1 MRQILETAPTNS
13 AEDPQATQTSAVR
26 DYWDAHTLG
35 LQYVKDPDVV
45 PGSRAFF
52 DHIRPWM
59 SPFKF
64 PWLMQRIERE
74 AALLRGKRL
83 LEVGC
88 GMGYVSL
95 EFIRRGVR
103 VTATDLTPQA
113 INLTRR
119 HFALEN
125 VHAEDVRV
133 ENALSLSFPDD
144 SFDAVWANGVVH
156 ATGDTAGAIREIR
169 RVLKPGGRAIISHFY
184 RRGSWMHFLHRLGRE
199 NVEFKEED
207 PPVNEWYTDRE
218 VLDMFDGFEVVEAVR
233 EHYRALPVARHGI
246 KALLYSGVFRPTYN
260 RLPEGAAKALAYKFS
275 VTAVKKPR
283 TVE

>member
-1 MRQILETAPTNS
+1 MRQGTETCPADY
-13 AEDPQATQTSAVR
+13 AEDRHATRTSAVH

-35 LQYVKDPDVV
+35 LQYVTDPGAV
-45 PGSRAFF
+45 PGTRAFF

-64 PWLMQRIERE
+64 PWLMERIERE
-74 AALLRGKRL
+74 AALLSGGRL

-88 GMGYVSL
+88 GMGFVSL
-95 EFIRRGVR
+95 EFIRRGAR

-113 INLTRR
+113 IDLTRR

-125 VHAEDVRV
+125 VQAEDVCV
-133 ENALSLSFPDD
+133 QNALSLSFADD

-156 ATGDTAGAIREIR
+156 ATGNTALAIREIR

-184 RRGSWMHFLHRLGRE
+184 RRGSWMYFLSKLGRE

-218 VLDMFDGFEVVEAVR
+218 ILSMFDGFEVVEAVR
-233 EHYRALPVARHGI
+233 EHHRALPIARDGM
-246 KALLYSGVFRPTYN
+246 KARLYRSLFRPAYN
-260 RLPEGAAKALAYKFS
+260 SLPESLAKALAYKFS
-275 VTAVKKPR
+275 VTAVKR
-283 TVE
+283 A

>member
-1 MRQILETAPTNS
+1 MHESIETYPTDC
-13 AEDPQATQTSAVR
+13 AEDRQATQTSAVH

-35 LQYVKDPDVV
+35 LQYVTDPGAV
-45 PGSRAFF
+45 PGTREFF

-64 PWLMQRIERE
+64 PWLMERIKRE
-74 AALLRGKRL
+74 AALLSGGRL

-113 INLTRR
+113 VDLTRR

-125 VHAEDVRV
+125 IQAEDVCV
-133 ENALSLSFPDD
+133 QNVLSLSLPDD

-156 ATGDTAGAIREIR
+156 ATGNTALAIKEIR

-184 RRGSWMHFLHRLGRE
+184 RRRSWMYFLSKFGRE
-199 NVEFKEED
+199 NVEFKEQD

-218 VLDMFDGFEVVEAVR
+218 ILGMFGGFEVVEAVR
-233 EHYRALPVARHGI
+233 EHHRALPIARDGT
-246 KALLYSGVFRPTYN
+246 KALLYRGLFRPTYN
-260 RLPEGAAKALAYKFS
+260 RLPEGLAKALAYKFS
-275 VTAVKKPR
+275 VTAVKKA
-283 TVE
+283 

>member
-1 MRQILETAPTNS
+1 MQESIETYPAGS
-13 AEDPQATQTSAVR
+13 AEDRQSTHTSAVH
-26 DYWDAHTLG
+26 DYWDAHPLG
-35 LQYVKDPDVV
+35 LQYVTDPDVV
-45 PGSRAFF
+45 PGTRAFF

-64 PWLMQRIERE
+64 PWLMERIERE
-74 AALLRGKRL
+74 TALLAGGRL

-95 EFIRRGVR
+95 EFIRRGAR

-113 INLTRR
+113 VNLTRR

-125 VHAEDVRV
+125 VQAEDVCV
-133 ENALSLSFPDD
+133 QNVLSLSFPDN

-156 ATGDTAGAIREIR
+156 TTGNTALAIREIH

-184 RRGSWMHFLHRLGRE
+184 RRRSWMYFLSKLGRE
-199 NVEFKEED
+199 NVEFEEED

-218 VLDMFDGFEVVEAVR
+218 ILGMFDGFEVVQAVR
-233 EHYRALPVARHGI
+233 EHHRALPIARDGM
-246 KALLYSGVFRPTYN
+246 KALLYRGLFRPAYN
-260 RLPEGAAKALAYKFS
+260 SLPEGLAKALAYKLS
-275 VTAVKKPR
+275 VTAVKKA
-283 TVE
+283 